1 MVTTGKCGQRSGR
14 LDAAAGRGDDGKMRT
29 LVPLLLALAACA
41 ACGAAAPQ
49 ARQAPRSVQAPPAAA
64 TGASGDTLAH
74 IRALVG
80 TPDCSSDAQCHTLAL
95 GARPCGGPES
105 YLAWSSGKTQQAE
118 LQALGERY
126 KEERRAANAADGR
139 ASTCQYM
146 MDPGTVCRAGTCQL
160 GGSDALPA
168 R

>member
-1 MVTTGKCGQRSGR
+1 MK
-14 LDAAAGRGDDGKMRT
+14 DADASSVPLTLRRAGAHDGSMRT
-29 LVPLLLALAACA
+29 LISLLLALAACTACSA
-41 ACGAAAPQ
+41 ATPE
-49 ARQAPRSVQAPPAAA
+49 ARQAPRGTQAPPAAA
-64 TGASGDTLAH
+64 GEPGDTLAR

-146 MDPGTVCRAGTCQL
+146 MDPGAVCRAGTCQL
-160 GGSDALPA
+160 GGSGVLQA